1 MLRSVTEIE
10 YANNVRPA
18 SIFFRL
24 SSLSLRPLS
33 PVSRMVV
40 SFMLSSLAD
49 TSPSLSSSWS
59 ANVDGAVSIIEGED
73 WMEVDLVSN

>member
-1 MLRSVTEIE
+1 
-10 YANNVRPA
+10 
-18 SIFFRL
+18 
-24 SSLSLRPLS
+24 
-33 PVSRMVV
+33 
-40 SFMLSSLAD
+40 MLSSLAD